1 MRERIAALRNV
12 VPFSKLIWQTS
23 PALTLATLGL
33 RLIRALLPVA
43 TLYVGK
49 LIIDQ
54 VVVLVQARS
63 VPATLSD
70 ALASGQLTRLL
81 TLLAIELGLAVL
93 SDLLGRATG
102 LLDSMLGE
110 LFTNNTSVR
119 LMEHAATLDLA
130 GFEDSDLQDKLER
143 ARRQTAGS
151 TWLLGQLAGQIQDVI
166 TLASFAAGLVIFAP
180 C

>member
-54 VVVLVQARS
+54 VVLLVQARS
-63 VPATLSD
+63 VPATLDD
-70 ALASGQLTRLL
+70 ALASGQLNRLL

-102 LLDSMLGE
+102 LLDAMLGE

-119 LMEHAATLDLA
+119 LMEHAATLD
-130 GFEDSDLQDKLER
+130 
-143 ARRQTAGS
+143 
-151 TWLLGQLAGQIQDVI
+151 
-166 TLASFAAGLVIFAP
+166 
-180 C
+180 